1 MSDNKWNL
9 KKDVSTGNII
19 TVSVVVC
26 TIIVTIIVSGF
37 NFVGQSK
44 SDGVRLSTLNTDM
57 QTMKS
62 SMSNI
67 QKDVNSNTTSL
78 KIIQVEIAEIND
90 DIDDNSAVL
99 WRIEDK
105 LDKKADK

>member
-1 MSDNKWNL
+1 MTDNKFNIS
-9 KKDVSTGNII
+9 KEVSIG
-19 TVSVVVC
+19 TVVAVLVVVGS
-26 TIIVTIIVSGF
+26 IVVSGF
-37 NFVGQSK
+37 SFVGQSR
-44 SDGVRLSTLNTDM
+44 SDGKRLNNLNTAIE
-57 QTMKS
+57 TMKS
-62 SMSNI
+62 SMSDI